1 MTDIRSLYP
10 EELKTILAEMGEK
23 PFRADQLFSWLHAK
37 KAAFYDEMTN
47 LSLTLRQKLAEKY
60 PLSNLEAV
68 DCLISKLDD
77 TTKYL
82 FRLADGN
89 VIESVRMKYSYG
101 NSVCISTQAGCAMG
115 CTFCA
120 SAIGGKIRDLT
131 AGEMLQQVYTIEKLT
146 GERVSNVV
154 MMGTG
159 EPLDNYDNSV
169 RFIRLISH
177 EKGLNISQRN
187 ITLSTCGL
195 VPRIYDLAKEKLAIT
210 LAISL
215 HAADNE
221 KRKKLMPV
229 AKSFSVPELIA
240 AAKDYF
246 KETGRRVSFEYSLA
260 KGENDSDEDAR
271 ALGELLAGFPCH
283 VNLIPINPVKERHFV
298 RSGHEQTVNFQNKL
312 EKYGIN
318 GTIRREMGI
327 DIDGACGQLRRAFYE
342 SGS

>member
-10 EELKTILAEMGEK
+10 EELKTVLAEMGEK

-37 KAAFYDEMTN
+37 KAASYDEMTN

-77 TTKYL
+77 TRKYL

-131 AGEMLQQVYTIEKLT
+131 AGEMLRQVYTIEKLT

-195 VPRIYDLAKEKLAIT
+195 VPRIYDLAKEK
-210 LAISL
+210 
-215 HAADNE
+215 
-221 KRKKLMPV
+221 
-229 AKSFSVPELIA
+229 
-240 AAKDYF
+240 
-246 KETGRRVSFEYSLA
+246 
-260 KGENDSDEDAR
+260 
-271 ALGELLAGFPCH
+271 
-283 VNLIPINPVKERHFV
+283 
-298 RSGHEQTVNFQNKL
+298 
-312 EKYGIN
+312 
-318 GTIRREMGI
+318 
-327 DIDGACGQLRRAFYE
+327 
-342 SGS
+342 